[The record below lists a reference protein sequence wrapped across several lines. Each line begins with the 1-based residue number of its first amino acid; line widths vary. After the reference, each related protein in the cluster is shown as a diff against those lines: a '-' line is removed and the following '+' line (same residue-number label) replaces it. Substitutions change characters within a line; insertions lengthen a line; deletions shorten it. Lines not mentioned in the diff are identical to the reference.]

1 MIWWLESPFST
12 NGFKV
17 QSFFPS
23 MNEMDGKK
31 HLNNFFKL
39 DSLRRI
45 GLFLG
50 RRPNGSPNHVPP

>member
-1 MIWWLESPFST
+1 MDSRFNPF
-12 NGFKV
+12 FKFV
-17 QSFFPS
+17 FPS

-50 RRPNGSPNHVPP
+50 RTQNGSPNLVPP